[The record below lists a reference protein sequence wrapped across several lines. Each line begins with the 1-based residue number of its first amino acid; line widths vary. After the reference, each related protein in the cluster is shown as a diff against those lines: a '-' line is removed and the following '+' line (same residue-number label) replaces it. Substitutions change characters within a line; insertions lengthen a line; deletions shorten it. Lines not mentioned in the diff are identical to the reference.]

1 MVLAGPL
8 KWLQYVLIILNF
20 LTMLAGADAVYL
32 GVWTL
37 ISKYGSDM
45 MSNLT
50 DSIIYRLL
58 SILTTVGGVC
68 ILIIAIVG
76 FRCIL
81 TDGSRSMTAHFI
93 STLLM
98 LLFFVTITIIG
109 LLNTNS
115 LQDKLS
121 TQMEKT
127 LTYSYNNKEDITK
140 QWDTMQQE
148 LHCCGIKGN
157 ITDNPPWILWKNSS
171 WFQNQEDKV
180 QYFPESCCD
189 KTFFTNKCGTLDD
202 ATDQKENRSFY
213 DFSQEYPALFTTGCL
228 NKLIDKITEKGRYI
242 CISFAAILVLLFL
255 CTILSITLLIIIAHL
270 EKKRHGGYA

>member
-81 TDGSRSMTAHFI
+81 TDGSRSMTA
-93 STLLM
+93 
-98 LLFFVTITIIG
+98 
-109 LLNTNS
+109 